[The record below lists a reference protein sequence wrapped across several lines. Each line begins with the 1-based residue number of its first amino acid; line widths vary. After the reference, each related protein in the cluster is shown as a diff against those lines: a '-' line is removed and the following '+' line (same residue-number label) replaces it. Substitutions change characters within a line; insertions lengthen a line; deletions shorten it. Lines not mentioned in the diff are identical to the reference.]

1 MCTPGTSGSFV
12 MSDPTGEKRWRAAEI
27 TVSDSRRGVDVDD
40 RSGDIIVARFAL
52 LPADVVAR
60 ERVPDDIERIRAAA
74 EQCAEHADILI
85 LTGGT
90 GLGPRD
96 VTPQALRPLFDYEVP
111 GMAEVMR
118 HQGLK
123 STPHA
128 MLSRQVVGVT
138 RNCLVLSLPG
148 SPAAVAE
155 CLDAVWPALPHALA
169 LISGNTRH
177 SDQSTPTI

>member
-1 MCTPGTSGSFV
+1 M
-12 MSDPTGEKRWRAAEI
+12 TGAKRWRAAEI
-27 TVSDSRRGVDVDD
+27 TVSDSRRGVESED
-40 RSGDIIVARFAL
+40 RSGDVIVARFAL

-60 ERVPDDIERIRAAA
+60 ESVTDDIDKIRAAVR
-74 EQCAEHADILI
+74 QCTETADILV

-96 VTPQALRPLFDYEVP
+96 VTPQALLPMFDYEVP
-111 GMAEVMR
+111 GMAEAMR
-118 HQGLK
+118 QHGLK

-138 RNCLVLSLPG
+138 SDCLVLSLPG
-148 SPAAVAE
+148 SPTAVAE

-169 LISGNTRH
+169 LVSGDTRH
-177 SDQSTPTI
+177 ATESSPAN

>member
-1 MCTPGTSGSFV
+1 VSDVPGA
-12 MSDPTGEKRWRAAEI
+12 KCWRGAEI
-27 TVSDSRRGVDVDD
+27 TVSDSRRGVDSDD
-40 RSGDIIVARFAL
+40 RSGDVIVARFAL

-60 ERVPDDIERIRAAA
+60 ESVTDDIDAIRVAVRLCTAN
-74 EQCAEHADILI
+74 ADILI

-96 VTPQALRPLFDYEVP
+96 VTPQALLPMFDYEVP

-118 HQGLK
+118 QHGLR

-128 MLSRQVVGVT
+128 MLSRQVVGVIAA
-138 RNCLVLSLPG
+138 CLVLSLPG
-148 SPAAVAE
+148 SPTAVAE

-169 LISGNTRH
+169 LISGDTRH
-177 SDQSTPTI
+177 AAQPSRAS

>member
-1 MCTPGTSGSFV
+1 MTDAT
-12 MSDPTGEKRWRAAEI
+12 EERRWRGAEI
-27 TVSDSRRGVDVDD
+27 TVSDSRRGVDADD
-40 RSGDIIVARFAL
+40 RSGDVIVARFAL

-60 ERVPDDIERIRAAA
+60 ESVPDDIDRIRAAVR
-74 EQCAEHADILI
+74 QCAGSADILI

-96 VTPQALRPLFDYEVP
+96 VTPQALLPMFEYEVP

-118 HQGLK
+118 HHGLK

-138 RNCLVLSLPG
+138 SGCLVLSLPG
-148 SPAAVAE
+148 SPTAVAE
-155 CLDAVWPALPHALA
+155 CLDAVWPALPHALT

-177 SDQSTPTI
+177 VDTASPAS

>member
-1 MCTPGTSGSFV
+1 VSDVPGAR
-12 MSDPTGEKRWRAAEI
+12 RWRAAEI
-27 TVSDSRRGVDVDD
+27 TVSDSRRGVDSDD
-40 RSGDIIVARFAL
+40 RSGDVIVARFAL

-60 ERVPDDIERIRAAA
+60 ESVTDDVDKIRAAVR
-74 EQCAEHADILI
+74 QCTENADILV

-96 VTPQALRPLFDYEVP
+96 VTPQALLPLFDYEVP

-118 HQGLK
+118 QHGLK

-138 RNCLVLSLPG
+138 SDCLVLSLPG
-148 SPAAVAE
+148 SPSAVAE

-169 LISGNTRH
+169 LISGDTRH
-177 SDQSTPTI
+177 AAQSSPAN

>member
-1 MCTPGTSGSFV
+1 
-12 MSDPTGEKRWRAAEI
+12 MSDADERRWRAAEI
-27 TVSDSRRGVDVDD
+27 TVSDSRRGVDADD
-40 RSGDIIVARFAL
+40 RSGDVIVARFAL
-52 LPADVVAR
+52 LPADVMTR
-60 ERVPDDIERIRAAA
+60 KSVPDDIEEIRAAVR
-74 EQCAEHADILI
+74 QCTARADVLI

-96 VTPQALRPLFDYEVP
+96 VTPQALAPMFDYEVP

-118 HQGLK
+118 HQGMQ

-128 MLSRQVVGVT
+128 MLSRQVVGVLG
-138 RNCLVLSLPG
+138 NCLVLALPG

-169 LISGNTRH
+169 VLSGNTRH
-177 SDQSTPTI
+177 PDPASPAT

>member
-1 MCTPGTSGSFV
+1 
-12 MSDPTGEKRWRAAEI
+12 MSEAAPEHRWEAAEI
-27 TVSDSRRGVDVDD
+27 TVSDSRRGIDADD
-40 RSGDIIVARFAL
+40 RSGDVIVARFAL
-52 LPADVVAR
+52 LPADIVAR
-60 ERVPDDIERIRAAA
+60 ESVIDDIDEIRAAA
-74 EQCAEHADILI
+74 RRCAEIADILI

-96 VTPQALRPLFDYEVP
+96 VTPQAVLPLFDYEIP

-118 HQGLK
+118 HDGLK

-128 MLSRQVVGVT
+128 MLSRQVAGVT
-138 RNCLVLSLPG
+138 TNCLVLSLPG
-148 SPAAVAE
+148 SPTAVAE

-177 SDQSTPTI
+177 PDQSGPVA

>member
-1 MCTPGTSGSFV
+1 
-12 MSDPTGEKRWRAAEI
+12 MSELPTEKRWRAAEI
-27 TVSDSRRGVDVDD
+27 TVSDSRRGVDSDD
-40 RSGDIIVARFAL
+40 RSGDVIVARFAL

-60 ERVPDDIERIRAAA
+60 ESVPDDIESIRASVRQLVLA
-74 EQCAEHADILI
+74 ADILI
-85 LTGGT
+85 LSGGT

-96 VTPQALRPLFDYEVP
+96 VTPQALVPMFDYEVP

-118 HQGLK
+118 QEGLK

-138 RNCLVLSLPG
+138 QHCLVLSLPG

-155 CLDAVWPALPHALA
+155 CLDAVWPALPHALS
-169 LISGNTRH
+169 LISGDTRH
-177 SDQSTPTI
+177 PEQPDPAN

>member
-1 MCTPGTSGSFV
+1 
-12 MSDPTGEKRWRAAEI
+12 MSEDRAEKRWRGAEI
-27 TVSDSRRGVDVDD
+27 TVSDSRRGVDSDD
-40 RSGDIIVARFAL
+40 RSGDVIVARFAL

-60 ERVPDDIERIRAAA
+60 ESVPDDIERIRTAVRR
-74 EQCAEHADILI
+74 CAKLADIVMLS
-85 LTGGT
+85 GGT

-96 VTPQALRPLFDYEVP
+96 VTPQALVPMFDYEVP

-118 HQGLK
+118 QQGLA

-128 MLSRQVVGVT
+128 MLSRQVVGVMAQ
-138 RNCLVLSLPG
+138 CLVLALPG

-169 LISGNTRH
+169 LISGDTRH
-177 SDQSTPTI
+177 PDQPAPTS

>member
-1 MCTPGTSGSFV
+1 
-12 MSDPTGEKRWRAAEI
+12 MSEATVETRWRGAEI
-27 TVSDSRRGVDVDD
+27 TVSDSRRGADSDD
-40 RSGDIIVARFAL
+40 RSGDVIVARFAL

-60 ERVPDDIERIRAAA
+60 ESVSDDVGNIRGAVSR
-74 EQCAEHADILI
+74 CAEEADILI

-96 VTPQALRPLFDYEVP
+96 VTPQALLPMFVYEVP

-118 HQGLK
+118 QRGLL

-128 MLSRQVVGVT
+128 MLSRQVVGVIAK
-138 RNCLVLSLPG
+138 CLVLSLPG

-169 LISGNTRH
+169 LISGDTRH
-177 SDQSTPTI
+177 PAPPVPSS

>member
-1 MCTPGTSGSFV
+1 MIDSPAA
-12 MSDPTGEKRWRAAEI
+12 KRWRGAEI
-27 TVSDSRRGVDVDD
+27 TVSDSRRGVDSDD
-40 RSGDIIVARFAL
+40 RSGDVIVARFAL

-60 ERVPDDIERIRAAA
+60 ESVADDVDAIRAAVNK
-74 EQCAEHADILI
+74 CALSTDILI

-96 VTPQALRPLFDYEVP
+96 VPPQALVPMFDYEVP

-118 HQGLK
+118 HAGQA

-128 MLSRQVVGVT
+128 MLSRQVVGVMAH
-138 RNCLVLSLPG
+138 CLVMALPG
-148 SPAAVAE
+148 SPTAVAE

-169 LISGNTRH
+169 LISGDTRH
-177 SDQSTPTI
+177 SEQPDPATS

>member
-1 MCTPGTSGSFV
+1 MTDLPA
-12 MSDPTGEKRWRAAEI
+12 EKRWRGAEI
-27 TVSDSRRGVDVDD
+27 TVSDSRRGVDSDD
-40 RSGDIIVARFAL
+40 RSGDVIVARFAL

-60 ERVPDDIERIRAAA
+60 QSVADDIERIRKAVR
-74 EQCAEHADILI
+74 QCAQAADVLI

-96 VTPQALRPLFDYEVP
+96 VTPQALTPLFDYEVP

-118 HQGLK
+118 QEGLK

-128 MLSRQVVGVT
+128 MLSRQVVGVLGH
-138 RNCLVLSLPG
+138 CLVLSLPG

-169 LISGNTRH
+169 LVSGDTRH
-177 SDQSTPTI
+177 PEATA

>member
-1 MCTPGTSGSFV
+1 MRDLT
-12 MSDPTGEKRWRAAEI
+12 DEKRWRAAEI
-27 TVSDSRRGVDVDD
+27 TVSDSRRGVDADD
-40 RSGDIIVARFAL
+40 RSGDVIVARFAL
-52 LPADVVAR
+52 LPADIVAR
-60 ERVPDDIERIRAAA
+60 ESVTDDIEKIRDAVRLCTAN
-74 EQCAEHADILI
+74 ADIVI

-96 VTPQALRPLFDYEVP
+96 VTPQALLPLFDYEVP

-128 MLSRQVVGVT
+128 MLSRQVVGVSAG
-138 RNCLVLSLPG
+138 CLVLSLPG
-148 SPAAVAE
+148 SPTAVAE

-169 LISGNTRH
+169 LLSGETRH
-177 SDQSTPTI
+177 AAQSTATN

>member
-1 MCTPGTSGSFV
+1 
-12 MSDPTGEKRWRAAEI
+12 MSDVPGAHRWRAAEI
-27 TVSDSRRGVDVDD
+27 TVSDSRRGVDSDD
-40 RSGDIIVARFAL
+40 RSGDVIVARFAL
-52 LPADVVAR
+52 LPADVVVR
-60 ERVPDDIERIRAAA
+60 ESVTDDIDKIRAAVR
-74 EQCAEHADILI
+74 QCAAKADILI

-96 VTPQALRPLFDYEVP
+96 VTPQALLPMFDYEVP

-118 HQGLK
+118 QHGLK

-138 RNCLVLSLPG
+138 AHCLVLSLPG

-169 LISGNTRH
+169 LISGDTRH
-177 SDQSTPTI
+177 AAQSNRAN

>member
-1 MCTPGTSGSFV
+1 M
-12 MSDPTGEKRWRAAEI
+12 
-27 TVSDSRRGVDVDD
+27 
-40 RSGDIIVARFAL
+40 
-52 LPADVVAR
+52 
-60 ERVPDDIERIRAAA
+60 
-74 EQCAEHADILI
+74 
-85 LTGGT
+85 
-90 GLGPRD
+90 
-96 VTPQALRPLFDYEVP
+96 TPQALLPMFDYEVP

-138 RNCLVLSLPG
+138 ACCLVLSLPG
-148 SPAAVAE
+148 SPNAVAD

-177 SDQSTPTI
+177 PVQPAQPN